1 MLAAGL
7 ALCKLQRQLLVS
19 GTPHSAPPTTRASA
33 PHTSL
38 TMPLQPAAPQASLPL
53 TRARASP
60 WTGWPQL
67 HNNPEPCAALCALVE
82 VIPILSPPPPPP
94 QPASA
99 AASAAAAA

>member
-67 HNNPEPCAALCALVE
+67 HNNPEPCAALCALIE
-82 VIPILSPPPPPP
+82 VTPILPAS
-94 QPASA
+94 ASA